1 MPQNGIHAIAGIA
14 ARKWMPAK
22 EWLPLGLVLGN
33 MFPDLDNIAVAYA
46 TLTKADTHGLH
57 RTFTHSIFTMAGM
70 VILFY
75 LIAALTKNP
84 MWRNFGLGFG
94 IGILMHILL
103 DLVAWFNGVELLW
116 PIRYELNFWSWFT
129 MPAWLKIFMDTGE
142 FLAFGLFFG
151 LLGSL
156 AHRNKTDETRVYTLR
171 AWAYIQFSLFF
182 LFTSLF
188 FFMLGVP
195 LLPTISGAVYL
206 ISSIAAIVLTLQMRK
221 TVEMV

>member
-1 MPQNGIHAIAGIA
+1 
-14 ARKWMPAK
+14 
-22 EWLPLGLVLGN
+22 
-33 MFPDLDNIAVAYA
+33 
-46 TLTKADTHGLH
+46 
-57 RTFTHSIFTMAGM
+57 
-70 VILFY
+70 
-75 LIAALTKNP
+75 
-84 MWRNFGLGFG
+84 
-94 IGILMHILL
+94 
-103 DLVAWFNGVELLW
+103 
-116 PIRYELNFWSWFT
+116 

-156 AHRNKTDETRVYTLR
+156 AHRNKTDETRVSTLR
-171 AWAYIQFSLFF
+171 AWAYLQFGLFF

-188 FFMLGVP
+188 FFMPGVP